1 MPHFKTLQIL
11 VLIFLSPITTTN
23 TPVGKTNSAKHQRTG
38 TFRNC
43 CRRDACTTQPT
54 RNKSVLA
61 LPRVRASTGE
71 VAAPTAR
78 VKRDASAL
86 CIGLARLFACL
97 GRGNFFWR
105 LGKVRLKVAFQVG
118 CDVNPSGLGR
128 CGTYKCWFD
137 NASTA
142 RNERVYQMI
151 AVKNICS
158 NRRKYMLTRNPKIH
172 GTPQNLCLCLQS
184 KKLKQLFL

>member
-1 MPHFKTLQIL
+1 MTDSHRCHHQTDHTPHTQHCPVRYRRVGFHTGPMPVGTGLTSSSAGLGGGGKQKKMQIL
-11 VLIFLSPITTTN
+11 ALIFLSPITTTN

-71 VAAPTAR
+71 VAAPTAC

-97 GRGNFFWR
+97 GRGNFF
-105 LGKVRLKVAFQVG
+105 
-118 CDVNPSGLGR
+118 
-128 CGTYKCWFD
+128 
-137 NASTA
+137 
-142 RNERVYQMI
+142 
-151 AVKNICS
+151 
-158 NRRKYMLTRNPKIH
+158 
-172 GTPQNLCLCLQS
+172 
-184 KKLKQLFL
+184 